1 MEVAP
6 RASSAAPIAA
16 KRTLAD
22 TEPIG
27 EGTHGRVERVTSAY
41 MFRTYGRD
49 SVAVKRLKHMSNGV
63 SITAYREMA
72 LVRELSHPNIVR
84 LLGVNTV
91 PSFYLIF
98 EDGGQD
104 LTHHLREAREP
115 LDITMVST
123 IMRQL
128 FEALSYLHG
137 VGVMHRD
144 VKPANVLLFREANSR
159 GSSAGWMLKLCD
171 FGLARLIEVPLRP
184 LELEGPVVTL
194 SYRAVELLLGAPSHG
209 PPVDLWSVG
218 CILAECL
225 TLRVL
230 FNGIESRGEAFQQDQ
245 LLCIFSTLG
254 VPSVEN
260 WPVLATLRHWPKA
273 LALAQ
278 TRAPLSD
285 QLEERLRREAP
296 REAPA
301 GGAHHPG
308 GALPSSDA
316 LALLRGLLCFSPD
329 SRLTARAALEMCL

>member
-1 MEVAP
+1 MEEAP

-115 LDITMVST
+115 LDITMVRT

-230 FNGIESRGEAFQQDQ
+230 FNGMESRGEAFQQDQ

-285 QLEERLRREAP
+285 QLEERLRFEAP